1 MNTTP
6 FKTGDKLVYLPGHCP
21 TGPAEDLGADGQH
34 DLPVAGVDVGGLVA
48 GQHRAAVDVGLAVQQ
63 GEPAPVLHVEN
74 SSHLQLLTIYY
85 LFPANM
91 NT

>member
-1 MNTTP
+1 MP
-6 FKTGDKLVYLPGHCP
+6 KFPQSHLPGDGAAGAP
-21 TGPAEDLGADGQH
+21 EDLCAHTQA

-48 GQHRAAVDVGLAVQQ
+48 GEHGAAVDVGLAVQQ

-85 LFPANM
+85 IFPANM